1 MTCHSTILSDK
12 PSGLLRGI
20 SLRLVSCPPREQYK
34 QDWQCRFT
42 DRVPTRYEA
51 ARSHIEGSTKS
62 CHADNTYSEED
73 MKKWQRAQNIK
84 RAWLEDDEYLISAE
98 GSRVQVV
105 SITRHSSVDRPMVWL
120 QSEFFKIPVTQSP
133 NRDSPG

>member
-1 MTCHSTILSDK
+1 MLHFFAYQVD
-12 PSGLLRGI
+12 
-20 SLRLVSCPPREQYK
+20 
-34 QDWQCRFT
+34 
-42 DRVPTRYEA
+42 A
-51 ARSHIEGSTKS
+51 AGRRAITGSSRPWSEGD
-62 CHADNTYSEED
+62 ADNTYSEED

-133 NRDSPG
+133 SRDAYGQPSWLWRCNHGITHIPARQCGLQCFLVAGR

>member
-1 MTCHSTILSDK
+1 MLHF
-12 PSGLLRGI
+12 
-20 SLRLVSCPPREQYK
+20 
-34 QDWQCRFT
+34 FT
-42 DRVPTRYEA
+42 YQVDA
-51 ARSHIEGSTKS
+51 AGRRAITGSSRPWSEGD
-62 CHADNTYSEED
+62 ADNTYSEED